1 MENKSK
7 KWPSGRWRQTV
18 NLLGNPRWF
27 ESNLFH
33 LLNIPNNLTSS
44 IVPAALYN
52 RKIKLYRNK
61 DKRHFQFLLHRKNKE
76 SQFNMNF
83 VNPKTYENMWPYTGD
98 LNERRQLYSDTNN
111 THVSRQLIRRTAFT
125 NSNTLLAFASSWNEF
140 WSTEQTKFIGPA
152 LSFLHNDMYFF
163 DYSSRRL
170 RLSRSPILNPN
181 LKTRQALNKLLSFY
195 LEFTHRVLHYCRIY
209 VHFQRNFYSEV
220 KYNLYLTFT
229 ANKLFINL
237 VSNGGMKYNYFSLSV
252 GLFLRFLNGKKAL
265 KKNKLIKLL
274 LMKYVR
280 KLLIVS
286 EIRDLVIYTKRTPV
300 FFSELCNVLLS
311 PIIRPFVNP
320 LTSFLYDDTQLNSA
334 KPKVVVKK
342 IFFYKPK
349 SFGTMKAPLKG
360 RLKRK
365 IMRRI
370 IRTNRICD

>member
-152 LSFLHNDMYFF
+152 LSFLHNDIYFF
-163 DYSSRRL
+163 EYSSRRL

>member
-125 NSNTLLAFASSWNEF
+125 NSNTLLSFSSSWNEF

-152 LSFLHNDMYFF
+152 LSFLHNDIYFF

>member
-1 MENKSK
+1 
-7 KWPSGRWRQTV
+7 
-18 NLLGNPRWF
+18 
-27 ESNLFH
+27 

-44 IVPAALYN
+44 NALAALYN

-76 SQFNMNF
+76 SQLNMNF
-83 VNPKTYENMWPYTGD
+83 VNPKMYENMWPHTGD
-98 LNERRQLYSDTNN
+98 LNERRQLYSN
-111 THVSRQLIRRTAFT
+111 TSNTSVSRQLMRRTAFT

-152 LSFLHNDMYFF
+152 LSFLHNDIYFF

-170 RLSRSPILNPN
+170 RLSRSPILSPN

-209 VHFQRNFYSEV
+209 VHFQRNFYSEI

-229 ANKLFINL
+229 SNKLFVNL
-237 VSNGGMKYNYFSLSV
+237 VSDGGTKYNYFSLSV

-300 FFSELCNVLLS
+300 FFSELCTVLLS

-320 LTSFLYDDTQLNSA
+320 LTSFLYDDTKLNSA

>member
-1 MENKSK
+1 
-7 KWPSGRWRQTV
+7 
-18 NLLGNPRWF
+18 
-27 ESNLFH
+27 
-33 LLNIPNNLTSS
+33 
-44 IVPAALYN
+44 
-52 RKIKLYRNK
+52 
-61 DKRHFQFLLHRKNKE
+61 
-76 SQFNMNF
+76 
-83 VNPKTYENMWPYTGD
+83 
-98 LNERRQLYSDTNN
+98 
-111 THVSRQLIRRTAFT
+111 
-125 NSNTLLAFASSWNEF
+125 
-140 WSTEQTKFIGPA
+140 
-152 LSFLHNDMYFF
+152 MYFF

>member
-33 LLNIPNNLTSS
+33 LLNIPNNLISS
-44 IVPAALYN
+44 IVPVALYN

-83 VNPKTYENMWPYTGD
+83 VNLKTYENMWPYTGD

-125 NSNTLLAFASSWNEF
+125 NSNTLLSFSSSWNEF

-152 LSFLHNDMYFF
+152 LSFLHNDIYFF
-163 DYSSRRL
+163 DYFSRRL
-170 RLSRSPILNPN
+170 RLSRSPILNPS

-311 PIIRPFVNP
+311 PVIRPFVNP

>member
-1 MENKSK
+1 MENNSK

>member
-1 MENKSK
+1 MD
-7 KWPSGRWRQTV
+7 
-18 NLLGNPRWF
+18 
-27 ESNLFH
+27 
-33 LLNIPNNLTSS
+33 PNNLTSS